1 MLPSCPKAG
10 KGITMTDNQA
20 EKPKND
26 VVKALMKVLND
37 QRWKSRSKLL
47 GLTDEAMSE
56 RLIRLLLIH
65 LVMDRTVTGALA
77 TKLAK
82 GKENDPAFEK
92 LEGELSRVNLS
103 SRIRLAE
110 ASGLISHSGAKGMHE
125 LNDVRNKFSHYD
137 PKLQG
142 GLGGVKEIAS
152 EKDFEKL
159 IAKALVAV
167 EEIGTNLGILN
178 TK

>member
-1 MLPSCPKAG
+1 
-10 KGITMTDNQA
+10 MTDNQA
-20 EKPKND
+20 EGPKND
-26 VVKALMKVLND
+26 VVKALMKVWND
-37 QRWKSRSKLL
+37 QRWKRISKLW
-47 GLTDEAMSE
+47 GLTDEAMTE

-65 LVMDRTVTGALA
+65 LAMDRTVTGALA

-82 GKENDPAFEK
+82 DKENDPAFEK
-92 LEGELSRVNLS
+92 LESELCRLNLS

-110 ASGLISHSGAKGMHE
+110 ASGLISHSGANGMLE
-125 LNDVRNKFSHYD
+125 VNDVRNKFSHYD
-137 PKLQG
+137 PKIQG

-159 IAKALVAV
+159 IEKALGAV
-167 EEIGTNLGILN
+167 EEIGTNLGIVN